1 MAPTPMTAGLL
12 AFAVTVMAAL
22 VPAVTAAPVAVRF
35 VEAGAR
41 GFLIVRDAGKVV
53 AKGELIQVVRGDA
66 LESRLTFRF
75 ADQSLSDE
83 TVVFSQRSVFRLLS
97 YRLVQRG
104 PSFPESLEASL
115 TRDPP
120 IYSARTRS
128 REGKEANSQG
138 TLDVPADLANGMLG
152 LFLRNLPAGG
162 SENVQ
167 IVAFTPKPRLLD
179 VFLGQATGV
188 PVLAG
193 GVQRQASL
201 FVLKPRLRGV
211 ARLIA
216 PLIGKEPPTLRYWI
230 LGGEAPAFLRFEGP
244 MITNGPVWTVDLT
257 GPEWP

>member
-1 MAPTPMTAGLL
+1 MKPLTSRLL
-12 AFAVTVMAAL
+12 ALAVAVMSVI
-22 VPAVTAAPVAVRF
+22 VPAVSAAPVAVRF

-66 LESRLTFRF
+66 IESRLTFRF
-75 ADQSLSDE
+75 ADKSLSDE

-97 YRLVQRG
+97 YKLVQRG

-120 IYSARTRS
+120 AYSARTRS
-128 REGKEANSQG
+128 RDGKEVSSQG

-152 LFLRNLPAGG
+152 LFLRNLPGGGG

-179 VFLGQATGV
+179 VLLGHATEV

-211 ARLIA
+211 ARLVA

-244 MITNGPVWTVDLT
+244 MIANGPVWTVDLT

>member
-12 AFAVTVMAAL
+12 AFAVTGMAAL
-22 VPAVTAAPVAVRF
+22 VPVVTAAPVAVRF

-201 FVLKPRLRGV
+201 FALKPRLRGV

-230 LGGEAPAFLRFEGP
+230 LGGEAPAF
-244 MITNGPVWTVDLT
+244 
-257 GPEWP
+257 